1 MKINRHLLS
10 ELMTS
15 LEEVFF
21 DGKYADKVIESC
33 FKHNKDWSAGERKFY
48 AETIYGVLRWERLLV
63 FIAGDE
69 SLARVIGAQWLRS
82 GHDLPHW
89 EEFEGLSYDFV
100 KSQEKKATGRFAI
113 KQSIPDWMDELGRKE
128 LGTETWEKTVIAM
141 NQPADLYLRVNA
153 LKATPDEVIAA
164 LASSEIVAEKVS
176 DEPSCTLKVKDR
188 KELFKT
194 DAFRNGFF
202 EIQDAGSQMIVP
214 LLDVQPGH
222 RVIDA
227 CAGSGG
233 KSLHIAAYMQN
244 KGRLISMDIKEWKL
258 HELKL
263 RARRAGATNVETR
276 VIESSKTIKRL
287 KEQADRVLL
296 DVPCTGL
303 GVLRRNPDAKW
314 RLHAEDIA
322 EIQKE
327 QYQILTSYSAM
338 TKKGGLMV
346 YSTCSILPSENE
358 NQIGKF
364 LKEKN
369 GDWRLL
375 KELHLRPD
383 VEGFDGF
390 YAALLKRN

>member
-1 MKINRHLLS
+1 VKINRDLLS

-21 DGKYADKVIESC
+21 DGKYADKVIETT
-33 FKHNKDWSAGERKFY
+33 FKHNSTWPMSERKFF
-48 AETIYGVLRWERLLV
+48 AETLYGVLRWERLLV
-63 FIAGDE
+63 FIAGKE
-69 SLARVIGAQWLRS
+69 SLARVIGTQWLRT
-82 GHDLPHW
+82 GHDLPDW
-89 EEFEGLSYDFV
+89 EEFEGLTYDFV
-100 KSQEKKATGRFAI
+100 HRQEKSAESNFAI
-113 KQSIPDWMDELGRKE
+113 KQSIPDWMDALGRKE
-128 LGTETWEKTVIAM
+128 LGDEWEKIVVSM
-141 NQPADLYLRVNA
+141 NKPADLFLRVNA
-153 LKATPDEVIAA
+153 LKSNREEVIKA
-164 LASSEIVAEKVS
+164 LASSEIVAENVS
-176 DEPSCTLKVKDR
+176 EELPYALRVKDR
-188 KELFKT
+188 KDLFRSE
-194 DAFRNGFF
+194 AFRNGFF
-202 EIQDAGSQMIVP
+202 EVQDAGSQMIVP

-233 KSLHIAAYMQN
+233 KSLHIAAFMQN
-244 KGRLISMDIKEWKL
+244 KGRLISMDIKDWKL

-263 RARRAGATNVETR
+263 RARRAGATNIETR
-276 VIESSKTIKRL
+276 VIDSTKVVKRL

-314 RLHAEDIA
+314 RLHEEDVA
-322 EIQKE
+322 EINKE

-358 NQIGKF
+358 NQIAKF

-369 GDWRLL
+369 GDWTLL
-375 KELHLRPD
+375 KEIHLRPD
-383 VEGFDGF
+383 IEGFDGF
-390 YAALLKRN
+390 YAAVLKRN